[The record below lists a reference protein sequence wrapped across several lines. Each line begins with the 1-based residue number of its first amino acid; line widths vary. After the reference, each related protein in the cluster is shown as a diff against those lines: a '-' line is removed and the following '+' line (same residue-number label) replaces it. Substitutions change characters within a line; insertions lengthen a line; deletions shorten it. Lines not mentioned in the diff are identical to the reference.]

1 MGSEPLLLVV
11 PTTQAAD
18 KEVSLMLQ
26 ALTSH
31 PTNHAPHH
39 QPLTLV
45 SRPKLTWTGTV
56 SDSLAPQLLPQ
67 RILGPLTLPVLTRNA
82 SAAPIHHA
90 QDCSACAWS
99 PPSCA
104 TPWAALVT
112 FQAHQPVHPLVLTH
126 HERFLIRNRLLL
138 HHKVCHSTPL
148 IVHLA
153 GPGSSG
159 PGPACPPGLAG
170 QAPTRGHGE
179 ISCLGLELGS
189 TNLAWKSAHTAVGC
203 QMFPQMPQTGKPVNT
218 HRTRQVGLQ
227 HSCACLS

>member
-1 MGSEPLLLVV
+1 LVVASGLLLLLFLGKFRLLMVMGSEPLLLVV

-18 KEVSLMLQ
+18 EEESLMLQ

-39 QPLTLV
+39 QPLTLA

-104 TPWAALVT
+104 TPWGCPCNLPGPPT
-112 FQAHQPVHPLVLTH
+112 CPSPCVHP
-126 HERFLIRNRLLL
+126 
-138 HHKVCHSTPL
+138 S
-148 IVHLA
+148 
-153 GPGSSG
+153 
-159 PGPACPPGLAG
+159 
-170 QAPTRGHGE
+170 
-179 ISCLGLELGS
+179 
-189 TNLAWKSAHTAVGC
+189 
-203 QMFPQMPQTGKPVNT
+203 
-218 HRTRQVGLQ
+218 
-227 HSCACLS
+227 